1 MNSDELKL
9 IDEHVDELRER
20 YSQLNELI
28 SDPDMIAQQG
38 KWQKHVKEHARIEDI
53 IAIYDQLSAAR
64 ENLDEAEE
72 LAEESSDS
80 QDAEW
85 IQQEISSLQ
94 AEINSLWVRLQEKL
108 VPVDERDEKDVI
120 LEIRA
125 GAGGDEASLF
135 ASDLFRMY
143 SRYVERQ
150 GWRMEA
156 ISTNP
161 TDVGGFR
168 EVIASISGD
177 EVYSTLRF
185 ESGVHRVQRVPS
197 TESGGRIHT
206 STATVAVLPEAQE
219 IDVEID
225 PGDIEIDT
233 FQASG
238 PGGQHV
244 NKTESAVRLTHTPT
258 GIVVSCQDEKSQH
271 RNRAQALKILR
282 ARLLDRYERQQ
293 QEKMARQR
301 RSQVGTGDRSERIR
315 TYNFPQNRVTDH
327 RIEVTVR
334 RLDAVMDGELSL
346 LIDELR
352 AARKA
357 ELLQQVVS
365 G

>member
-1 MNSDELKL
+1 MRSHELEIVEKHVNELKQ
-9 IDEHVDELRER
+9 R
-20 YSQLNELI
+20 YSELNRLM
-28 SDPDMIAQQG
+28 SDPDIIAQQNA
-38 KWQKHVKEHARIEDI
+38 WQKHVKEHARIEDI
-53 IAIYDQLSAAR
+53 IELYDQLVAAKEDLR
-64 ENLDEAEE
+64 EAKQLID
-72 LAEESSDS
+72 ESSDS
-80 QDAEW
+80 QDSQW
-85 IQQEISSLQ
+85 IEEEINSLQ
-94 AEINSLWVRLQEKL
+94 AEIKSLWTRLQEKL
-108 VPVDERDEKDVI
+108 VPHDERDEKDVI

-150 GWRMEA
+150 GWKMET

-168 EVIASISGD
+168 EIIASISGD
-177 EVYSTLRF
+177 EVFSTLRF

-206 STATVAVLPEAQE
+206 STATVAVLPEAEE

-225 PGDIEIDT
+225 PGDIDIDT

-244 NKTESAVRLTHTPT
+244 NKTESAVRITHLPSDIT
-258 GIVVSCQDEKSQH
+258 VSCQDEKSQH

-293 QEKMARQR
+293 QEKLARER

-315 TYNFPQNRVTDH
+315 TYNFPQNRVSDH

-334 RLDAVMDGELSL
+334 RLDAVMDGALDL
-346 LIDELR
+346 LLDELK
-352 AARKA
+352 AARRA
-357 ELLQQVVS
+357 EMLQQVVS